1 MKSITNLGSQPKTM
15 PLLADD
21 ILEFHAARL
30 LLLLNVCG
38 KDGVID
44 SLTKM
49 AKLDFFVRYPKFFN
63 EICEYLG
70 EITVKT
76 NHSLG
81 SAMIRYRYGP
91 WDQRYYH
98 VLGYLEARGLIEIQK
113 QGKAFQIMLTLQ
125 GKNISNLIEQNVD
138 FKPLLEHMVSV
149 KNVLGKYRGKAIK
162 DLIYQIFEKQ
172 IAQLPLGEVIE

>member
-1 MKSITNLGSQPKTM
+1 MKSITNLGSQPRTI

-38 KDGVID
+38 KEGVID

-63 EICEYLG
+63 ELCEYLG
-70 EITVKT
+70 EIPVKT
-76 NHSLG
+76 NHSMG

-98 VLGYLEARGLIEIQK
+98 VLGYLEARGLIEVQK
-113 QGKAFQIMLTLQ
+113 QGKAFQIMLTSQ
-125 GKNISNLIEQNVD
+125 GKEISNVLEQDTN
-138 FKPLLEHMVSV
+138 FEPLLEHMASV
-149 KNVLGKYRGKAIK
+149 KKILGKYRGTAIK